1 MTTEKQAPA
10 TREVLKVATA
20 AGVGGLIEYFDFFIA
35 SFAAATVW
43 PQVFFPGASASI
55 AASSSFA
62 TFGLVFFTRPLGA
75 YIFGH
80 VGDRLGR
87 RNTLVYTL
95 LTMGIGLFGIGVTPS
110 YAAIGDAS
118 IVLLIIFRLLFGL
131 GLGGEFGGAV
141 ALVTEFASKSKWRS
155 FWNLWATPIPIGL
168 LLASLSFSALASWL
182 KADFLTYGWRIPF
195 IIGAGLVVVGLL
207 LRYKVQESPLFE
219 GLTEK
224 KAIERAPASQVLRI
238 YWRRILL
245 LAVALTFMSTLV
257 SAVQVPYSVNYL
269 VGQSI
274 SRDFATLAI
283 TYANI
288 FGIFTML
295 LGFFLGDMIGR
306 RRAMIFSLV
315 WALLASIIFFP
326 LINTLNPT
334 LIVLGELLLFAPTVC
349 NVGPVNALFAESF
362 PTKYRYSGSGL
373 AYQMGTLI
381 SGVITAILLPVI
393 IISTG
398 GVKNSMPYVAV
409 IAVIVVIASF
419 IATLFI
425 KETKDLQ
432 LTD

>member
-1 MTTEKQAPA
+1 LATE
-10 TREVLKVATA
+10 REVLKAATA
-20 AGVGGLIEYFDFFIA
+20 AGFGGLIEYFDFFIA

-43 PQVFFPGASASI
+43 PQVYFSGASAAI
-55 AASSSFA
+55 AASLSFV
-62 TFGLVFFTRPLGA
+62 TFGVVYFTRPVGA

-95 LTMGIGLFGIGVTPS
+95 LTMGIGLFGIGVTPP
-110 YAAIGDAS
+110 YATMGDAS

-168 LLASLSFSALASWL
+168 LLASLSFSALAAWL
-182 KADFLTYGWRIPF
+182 KADFITYGWRIPF
-195 IIGAGLVVVGLL
+195 IVGAGLVIVGLL
-207 LRYKVQESPLFE
+207 LRYKVQESPLFK
-219 GLTEK
+219 GLAEK
-224 KAIERAPASQVLRI
+224 KATERAPASQVLKI
-238 YWRRILL
+238 YWKRIML
-245 LAVALTFMSTLV
+245 LALAWTFMSTMV
-257 SAVQVPYSVNYL
+257 SSVQVPYSVNYL

-274 SRDFATLAI
+274 SREFATLAI

-288 FGIFTML
+288 FGIFAML
-295 LGFFLGDMIGR
+295 LGFYLGDKLGR
-306 RRAMIFSLV
+306 QRAMIFSVL
-315 WALLASIIFFP
+315 WALVAAIVFFP
-326 LINTLNPT
+326 LINTLNPA
-334 LIVLGELLLFAPTVC
+334 LIVLGELLLFGPTVC

-381 SGVITAILLPVI
+381 SGIVAAI
-393 IISTG
+393 IIPIVVIGTG
-398 GVKNSMPYVAV
+398 GVKNSSPYVAIV
-409 IAVIVVIASF
+409 AVAVVLISL
-419 IATLFI
+419 IATLFV
-425 KETKDLQ
+425 KETKDVQ